1 MEEEE
6 LPLPGSRGAYNIDFD
21 NLDEINPFQSNTKLG
36 SSPPITSNAIN
47 PFQSRN
53 KLRSS
58 PPPTNSTLNDC
69 NENQIK
75 SEDVDLVNENSAQ
88 VERTETENGSSKG
101 TKNLHSPE
109 ELSPDGS
116 EVKSESMETSDASP
130 QKENPKKAPST
141 KKTSPKKG
149 IKKPK
154 KFKPPANF
162 GFQGGGD
169 IEIFAPPPK
178 DTESVSEDN
187 NIPNTGEVETTN
199 QSADSEVNS
208 TNHNNPNDLE
218 TPTPMA
224 QSLEMVHEFGAGEMP
239 EEDNE
244 GYAITHAGIDDH
256 SAWEM
261 LDTYGTEGK
270 CEVSTYDKEFTQEDD
285 VKIPETDNYPEETG
299 PASEDSI
306 NSSQSSLMT
315 TPKPTSRV
323 PKHPAARVLEENL
336 EEHGGVKKGGNK
348 RNSDETDEKLRYY
361 DAYDYPPS
369 QDGKDMTEERSPVDN
384 NIVQLVQVLK
394 YSQSDVNK
402 IKQDLEL
409 DFQARLLNK
418 EREWS
423 QKLGA
428 RDKVITE
435 LNEQNR
441 LYKSTNEDMRSVV
454 AEFEKTI
461 AQLQNEKER
470 SHSESR
476 QTFEEVVKER
486 DQALEDLQGV
496 EASFS
501 DLHRR
506 YEKTKGVVE
515 GFKKNEEVLKKC
527 IQDYQSKLKVA
538 EDKLQDFIHE
548 AEVKIEEANSEMEK
562 TRKSAT
568 SDIARLEAAVKK
580 SDLQVQSLQKSLDQK
595 IRENEELT
603 SICDELIAKVGS

>member
-1 MEEEE
+1 MEDE

-21 NLDEINPFQSNTKLG
+21 NLDDFNPFQSNTKLG
-36 SSPPITSNAIN
+36 SSPPTTDSAIN

-58 PPPTNSTLNDC
+58 PPLNDC

-75 SEDVDLVNENSAQ
+75 SDSEALVNENS
-88 VERTETENGSSKG
+88 EKENNDSSKENESLISKG
-101 TKNLHSPE
+101 TKNLHSPDE
-109 ELSPDGS
+109 GS
-116 EVKSESMETSDASP
+116 EVNPESMDMSDTSP
-130 QKENPKKAPST
+130 QKESPKKAPST
-141 KKTSPKKG
+141 KKTTSPKKG

-178 DTESVSEDN
+178 DTTQTESVAEEN
-187 NIPNTGEVETTN
+187 NIPSSDEVIETTN
-199 QSADSEVNS
+199 ETAAPSDEKV
-208 TNHNNPNDLE
+208 TNHMAQNALEAPNQ
-218 TPTPMA
+218 MA

-244 GYAITHAGIDDH
+244 GFATAQTGIDDH

-270 CEVSTYDKEFTQEDD
+270 CEDGEVSTYGKEFTQ
-285 VKIPETDNYPEETG
+285 PEEQAGETG
-299 PASEDSI
+299 VSSVEALADSEDII
-306 NSSQSSLMT
+306 NSPPASLMT
-315 TPKPTSRV
+315 TPKSSSRV

-336 EEHGGVKKGGNK
+336 EENGGVKKGGNK
-348 RNSDETDEKLRYY
+348 
-361 DAYDYPPS
+361 
-369 QDGKDMTEERSPVDN
+369 DGKEMTEERSPVDN
-384 NIVQLVQVLK
+384 NIVHLVQVLK

-402 IKQDLEL
+402 IKQELEL

-441 LYKSTNEDMRSVV
+441 LYKSTNEDMRAVV

-461 AQLQNEKER
+461 AQLQTEKEK
-470 SHSESR
+470 SHSESQ

-538 EDKLQDFIHE
+538 EDKLQDFIQQ
-548 AEVKIEEANSEMEK
+548 AEVKIEEATDEMEK
-562 TRKSAT
+562 TRKSAS

>member
-1 MEEEE
+1 MEDE

-21 NLDEINPFQSNTKLG
+21 NLDDFNPFQSNTKLG
-36 SSPPITSNAIN
+36 SSPPTTDSAIN

-58 PPPTNSTLNDC
+58 PPLNDC

-75 SEDVDLVNENSAQ
+75 SDSEALVNENSG
-88 VERTETENGSSKG
+88 RENNDSSKENESSISKG
-101 TKNLHSPE
+101 TKNLHSPDE
-109 ELSPDGS
+109 GS
-116 EVKSESMETSDASP
+116 EVNPESMDMSDTSP
-130 QKENPKKAPST
+130 QKESPKKAPST
-141 KKTSPKKG
+141 KKTTSPKKG

-178 DTESVSEDN
+178 DTTQTESVAEEN
-187 NIPNTGEVETTN
+187 NIPSSDEVIETTN
-199 QSADSEVNS
+199 ETAAPSDEKV
-208 TNHNNPNDLE
+208 TNHMAQNALEAPNQ
-218 TPTPMA
+218 MA

-244 GYAITHAGIDDH
+244 GFATAQTGIDDH

-270 CEVSTYDKEFTQEDD
+270 CEDGEVSTYGKEFTQ
-285 VKIPETDNYPEETG
+285 PEEQAGETG
-299 PASEDSI
+299 VSSVEALADSEDII
-306 NSSQSSLMT
+306 NSPPASLMT
-315 TPKPTSRV
+315 TPKSSSRV

-336 EEHGGVKKGGNK
+336 EENGGVKKGGNK
-348 RNSDETDEKLRYY
+348 
-361 DAYDYPPS
+361 
-369 QDGKDMTEERSPVDN
+369 DGKEMTEERSPVDN
-384 NIVQLVQVLK
+384 NIVHLVQVLK

-402 IKQDLEL
+402 IKQELEL

-441 LYKSTNEDMRSVV
+441 LYKSTNEDMRAVV

-461 AQLQNEKER
+461 AQLQTEKEK
-470 SHSESR
+470 SHSESQ

-538 EDKLQDFIHE
+538 EDKLQDFIQQ
-548 AEVKIEEANSEMEK
+548 AEVKIEEATDEMEK
-562 TRKSAT
+562 TRKSAS

>member
-1 MEEEE
+1 MEDE

-21 NLDEINPFQSNTKLG
+21 NLDDFNPFQSNTKLG
-36 SSPPITSNAIN
+36 SSPPTTDSAIN

-58 PPPTNSTLNDC
+58 PPLNDC

-75 SEDVDLVNENSAQ
+75 SDSEALVNENS
-88 VERTETENGSSKG
+88 EKENNDSSKENESLISKG
-101 TKNLHSPE
+101 TKNLHSPDE
-109 ELSPDGS
+109 GS
-116 EVKSESMETSDASP
+116 EVNPESMDMSDTSP
-130 QKENPKKAPST
+130 QKESPKKAPST
-141 KKTSPKKG
+141 KKTTSPKKG

-178 DTESVSEDN
+178 DTTQTESLAEEN
-187 NIPNTGEVETTN
+187 NIPSSDEVIETTN
-199 QSADSEVNS
+199 ETAAPSDEKV
-208 TNHNNPNDLE
+208 TNHMAQNALEAPNQ
-218 TPTPMA
+218 MA

-244 GYAITHAGIDDH
+244 GFATAQTGIDDH

-270 CEVSTYDKEFTQEDD
+270 CEDGEVSTYGKEFTQ
-285 VKIPETDNYPEETG
+285 PEEQAGETG
-299 PASEDSI
+299 VSSVEALADSEDII
-306 NSSQSSLMT
+306 NSPPASLMT
-315 TPKPTSRV
+315 TPKSSSRV

-336 EEHGGVKKGGNK
+336 EENGGVKKGGNK
-348 RNSDETDEKLRYY
+348 HNGDEAEELRYY
-361 DAYDYPPS
+361 DAYDYPPR
-369 QDGKDMTEERSPVDN
+369 QDGKEMTEERSPVDN
-384 NIVQLVQVLK
+384 NIVHLVQVLK

-402 IKQDLEL
+402 IKQELEL

-441 LYKSTNEDMRSVV
+441 LYKSTNEDMRAVV

-461 AQLQNEKER
+461 AQLQTEKEK
-470 SHSESR
+470 SHSESQ

-538 EDKLQDFIHE
+538 EDKLQDFIQQ
-548 AEVKIEEANSEMEK
+548 AEVKIEEATDEMEK
-562 TRKSAT
+562 TRKSAS

>member
-1 MEEEE
+1 MEDE

-21 NLDEINPFQSNTKLG
+21 NLDDFNPFQSNTKLG
-36 SSPPITSNAIN
+36 SSPPTTDSAIN

-58 PPPTNSTLNDC
+58 PPLNDC

-75 SEDVDLVNENSAQ
+75 SDSEALVNENS
-88 VERTETENGSSKG
+88 EKENNDSSKENESSISKG
-101 TKNLHSPE
+101 TKNLHSPDE
-109 ELSPDGS
+109 GS
-116 EVKSESMETSDASP
+116 EVNPESMDMSDTSP
-130 QKENPKKAPST
+130 QKESPKKAPST
-141 KKTSPKKG
+141 KKTTSPKKG

-178 DTESVSEDN
+178 DTTQTESLAEEN
-187 NIPNTGEVETTN
+187 NIPSSDEVIETTN
-199 QSADSEVNS
+199 EIAAPSDEKV
-208 TNHNNPNDLE
+208 TNHMAQNALEAPNQ
-218 TPTPMA
+218 MA

-244 GYAITHAGIDDH
+244 GFATAQTGIDDH

-270 CEVSTYDKEFTQEDD
+270 CEDGEVSTYGKEFTQ
-285 VKIPETDNYPEETG
+285 PEEQAGETG
-299 PASEDSI
+299 VSSVEALADSEDII
-306 NSSQSSLMT
+306 NSPPASLMT
-315 TPKPTSRV
+315 TPKSSSRV

-336 EEHGGVKKGGNK
+336 EENGGVKKGGNK
-348 RNSDETDEKLRYY
+348 
-361 DAYDYPPS
+361 
-369 QDGKDMTEERSPVDN
+369 DGKEMTEERSPVDN
-384 NIVQLVQVLK
+384 NIVHLVQVLK

-402 IKQDLEL
+402 IKQELEL

-441 LYKSTNEDMRSVV
+441 LYKSTNEDMRAVV

-461 AQLQNEKER
+461 AQLQTEKEK
-470 SHSESR
+470 SHSESQ

-538 EDKLQDFIHE
+538 EDKLQDFIQQ
-548 AEVKIEEANSEMEK
+548 AEVKIEEATDEMEK
-562 TRKSAT
+562 TRKSAS

>member
-1 MEEEE
+1 MT
-6 LPLPGSRGAYNIDFD
+6 S
-21 NLDEINPFQSNTKLG
+21 LDEVI
-36 SSPPITSNAIN
+36 
-47 PFQSRN
+47 
-53 KLRSS
+53 
-58 PPPTNSTLNDC
+58 
-69 NENQIK
+69 
-75 SEDVDLVNENSAQ
+75 
-88 VERTETENGSSKG
+88 
-101 TKNLHSPE
+101 
-109 ELSPDGS
+109 
-116 EVKSESMETSDASP
+116 
-130 QKENPKKAPST
+130 
-141 KKTSPKKG
+141 
-149 IKKPK
+149 
-154 KFKPPANF
+154 
-162 GFQGGGD
+162 
-169 IEIFAPPPK
+169 
-178 DTESVSEDN
+178 
-187 NIPNTGEVETTN
+187 ETTN
-199 QSADSEVNS
+199 KTAAPNDEKV
-208 TNHNNPNDLE
+208 TNHMAQNALE
-218 TPTPMA
+218 APTQMA

-244 GYAITHAGIDDH
+244 GFATAQTGIDDH

-270 CEVSTYDKEFTQEDD
+270 CEDGEVSTYGKEFTQ
-285 VKIPETDNYPEETG
+285 PEEQAGETEVSSVE
-299 PASEDSI
+299 ALADSEDII
-306 NSSQSSLMT
+306 NSPPASLMT
-315 TPKPTSRV
+315 TPKSSSRV

-336 EEHGGVKKGGNK
+336 EENGGVKKGGNK
-348 RNSDETDEKLRYY
+348 
-361 DAYDYPPS
+361 
-369 QDGKDMTEERSPVDN
+369 DGKEMMEERSPVDN
-384 NIVQLVQVLK
+384 NIVHLVQEQNSNNKVLK

-402 IKQDLEL
+402 IKQELEL

-441 LYKSTNEDMRSVV
+441 LYKSTNEDMRAVV

-461 AQLQNEKER
+461 AQLQTEKEKT
-470 SHSESR
+470 HSESQ

-486 DQALEDLQGV
+486 DQAIEDLQGV

-538 EDKLQDFIHE
+538 EDKLQDFIQE
-548 AEVKIEEANSEMEK
+548 AEVKIEEATEEMEK
-562 TRKSAT
+562 TRKSAS

-595 IRENEELT
+595 IKENEELT

>member
-21 NLDEINPFQSNTKLG
+21 NLDDINPFQSNVKMG
-36 SSPPITSNAIN
+36 SSPPRTDKSNPADNIHD
-47 PFQSRN
+47 PFQSRS

-58 PPPTNSTLNDC
+58 PPLSDC

-75 SEDVDLVNENSAQ
+75 SENEDPVNENSEL
-88 VERTETENGSSKG
+88 VDTEI
-101 TKNLHSPE
+101 KNQSCQGMKNPRSPE
-109 ELSPDGS
+109 GS
-116 EVKSESMETSDASP
+116 EVNADPMEMSDSSP
-130 QKENPKKAPST
+130 QNESPKKAPST
-141 KKTSPKKG
+141 KKSTIPKKG

-162 GFQGGGD
+162 GFQGGGE

-178 DTESVSEDN
+178 SSTTTE
-187 NIPNTGEVETTN
+187 GKEVAEVPVNENDLPGSGDVEVTN
-199 QSADSEVNS
+199 Q
-208 TNHNNPNDLE
+208 
-218 TPTPMA
+218 MA

-244 GYAITHAGIDDH
+244 GFATAQAGIDEQ

-261 LDTYGTEGK
+261 LDKYGTEGK
-270 CEVSTYDKEFTQEDD
+270 CEDGEVSTYDKEFTPDEHID
-285 VKIPETDNYPEETG
+285 KTDIF
-299 PASEDSI
+299 ASESGEGPTDLI
-306 NSSQSSLMT
+306 NSSPSLLMT
-315 TPKPTSRV
+315 TPKASSRV

-336 EEHGGVKKGGNK
+336 EDHGGVKREGSK
-348 RNSDETDEKLRYY
+348 RNSDETDEGQYY
-361 DAYDYPPS
+361 DAYDYPPK
-369 QDGKDMTEERSPVDN
+369 QNGKAMTEEKSPVDN

-402 IKQDLEL
+402 IKQELEL

-435 LNEQNR
+435 LQEQNK
-441 LYKSTNEDMRSVV
+441 LYKSTNEDMRAVV

-461 AQLQNEKER
+461 AQLQTEKEK
-470 SHSESR
+470 SHSESQ
-476 QTFEEVVKER
+476 QTFDEVIKER

-527 IQDYQSKLKVA
+527 IQDYQGKLKVA
-538 EDKLQDFIHE
+538 EDKLQEFVQQ
-548 AEVKIEEANSEMEK
+548 AENKIEDATSEMER
-562 TRKSAT
+562 TRKTAA

-580 SDLQVQSLQKSLDQK
+580 ADLQVHSLQRSLDQK
-595 IRENEELT
+595 VRENEELT

>member
-1 MEEEE
+1 MEDE

-21 NLDEINPFQSNTKLG
+21 NLEDMNPFQSNTKLG
-36 SSPPITSNAIN
+36 SSPPTTDNAIN

-53 KLRSS
+53 KLMSS
-58 PPPTNSTLNDC
+58 PPLNDC

-75 SEDVDLVNENSAQ
+75 TDSEALVNENS
-88 VERTETENGSSKG
+88 EMDNNESSKENESSNLKG
-101 TKNLHSPE
+101 MKNLHSPDE
-109 ELSPDGS
+109 GS
-116 EVKSESMETSDASP
+116 EVNPESMEMSDSSP
-130 QKENPKKAPST
+130 QIESPKKAPST
-141 KKTSPKKG
+141 KKTTSPKKG

-178 DTESVSEDN
+178 DTTQTESVTEEN
-187 NIPNTGEVETTN
+187 NKPSLDEVIETTN
-199 QSADSEVNS
+199 KTAAPNDEKV
-208 TNHNNPNDLE
+208 TNHMAQNALE
-218 TPTPMA
+218 APTQMA

-244 GYAITHAGIDDH
+244 GFATAQTGIDDH

-270 CEVSTYDKEFTQEDD
+270 CEDGEVSTYGKEFTQ
-285 VKIPETDNYPEETG
+285 PEEQAGETEVSSVE
-299 PASEDSI
+299 ALAESEDII
-306 NSSQSSLMT
+306 NSPPASLMT
-315 TPKPTSRV
+315 TPKSSSRV

-336 EEHGGVKKGGNK
+336 EENGGVKKGGNK
-348 RNSDETDEKLRYY
+348 
-361 DAYDYPPS
+361 
-369 QDGKDMTEERSPVDN
+369 DGKEMMEERSPVDN
-384 NIVQLVQVLK
+384 NIVHLVQVLK

-402 IKQDLEL
+402 IKQELEL

-441 LYKSTNEDMRSVV
+441 LYKSTNEDMRAVV

-461 AQLQNEKER
+461 AQLQTEKEKT
-470 SHSESR
+470 HSESQ

-486 DQALEDLQGV
+486 DQAIEDLQGV

-538 EDKLQDFIHE
+538 EDKLQDFIQE
-548 AEVKIEEANSEMEK
+548 AEVKIEEATEEMEK
-562 TRKSAT
+562 TRKSAS

-595 IRENEELT
+595 IKENEELT

>member
-1 MEEEE
+1 MEDE

-21 NLDEINPFQSNTKLG
+21 NLEDMNPFQSNTKLG
-36 SSPPITSNAIN
+36 SSPPTTDNAIS

-53 KLRSS
+53 KLMSS
-58 PPPTNSTLNDC
+58 PPLNDC

-75 SEDVDLVNENSAQ
+75 TDSEALVNENS
-88 VERTETENGSSKG
+88 EMDNNESSKENESSNLKG
-101 TKNLHSPE
+101 MKNLHSPDE
-109 ELSPDGS
+109 GS
-116 EVKSESMETSDASP
+116 EVNPESMEMSDSSP
-130 QKENPKKAPST
+130 QIESPKKAPST
-141 KKTSPKKG
+141 KKTTSPKKG

-178 DTESVSEDN
+178 DTTQTESVTEEN
-187 NIPNTGEVETTN
+187 NKPSLDEVIETTN
-199 QSADSEVNS
+199 KTAAPSDEKV
-208 TNHNNPNDLE
+208 TNHMAQNALE
-218 TPTPMA
+218 APTQMA

-244 GYAITHAGIDDH
+244 GFATAQTGIDDH

-270 CEVSTYDKEFTQEDD
+270 CEDGEVSTYGKEFTQ
-285 VKIPETDNYPEETG
+285 PEEQAGETEVSSVE
-299 PASEDSI
+299 ALADSEDII
-306 NSSQSSLMT
+306 NSPPASLMT
-315 TPKPTSRV
+315 TPKSSSRV

-336 EEHGGVKKGGNK
+336 EENGGVKKGGNK
-348 RNSDETDEKLRYY
+348 
-361 DAYDYPPS
+361 
-369 QDGKDMTEERSPVDN
+369 DGKEMMEERSPVDN
-384 NIVQLVQVLK
+384 NIVHLVQVLK

-402 IKQDLEL
+402 IKQELEL

-441 LYKSTNEDMRSVV
+441 LYKSTNEDMRAVV

-461 AQLQNEKER
+461 AQLQTEKEKT
-470 SHSESR
+470 HSESQ

-486 DQALEDLQGV
+486 DQAIEDLQGV

-538 EDKLQDFIHE
+538 EDKLQDFIQE
-548 AEVKIEEANSEMEK
+548 AEVKIEEATEEMEK
-562 TRKSAT
+562 TRKSAS

-595 IRENEELT
+595 IKENEELT

>member
-1 MEEEE
+1 MEDE

-21 NLDEINPFQSNTKLG
+21 NLDDFNPFQSNTKLG
-36 SSPPITSNAIN
+36 SSPPTTDSAIN

-58 PPPTNSTLNDC
+58 PPLNDC

-75 SEDVDLVNENSAQ
+75 SDSEALVNENS
-88 VERTETENGSSKG
+88 EKEKNNSSKENESLISKG
-101 TKNLHSPE
+101 TKNLHSPDE
-109 ELSPDGS
+109 GS
-116 EVKSESMETSDASP
+116 EVNPESMDMSDTSP
-130 QKENPKKAPST
+130 QKESPKKAPST
-141 KKTSPKKG
+141 KKTTSPKKG

-178 DTESVSEDN
+178 DTTQTESLAEEN
-187 NIPNTGEVETTN
+187 NIPSSDEVIETTN
-199 QSADSEVNS
+199 ETAAPSDEKV
-208 TNHNNPNDLE
+208 TNHMAQNALEAPNQ
-218 TPTPMA
+218 MA

-244 GYAITHAGIDDH
+244 GFATAQTGIDDH

-270 CEVSTYDKEFTQEDD
+270 CEDGEVSTYGKEFTQ
-285 VKIPETDNYPEETG
+285 PEEQAGETG
-299 PASEDSI
+299 VSSVEALADSEDII
-306 NSSQSSLMT
+306 NSPPASLMT
-315 TPKPTSRV
+315 TPKSSSRV

-336 EEHGGVKKGGNK
+336 EENGGVKKGGNK
-348 RNSDETDEKLRYY
+348 
-361 DAYDYPPS
+361 
-369 QDGKDMTEERSPVDN
+369 DGKEMTEERSPVDN
-384 NIVQLVQVLK
+384 NIVHLVQVLK

-402 IKQDLEL
+402 IKQELEL

-441 LYKSTNEDMRSVV
+441 LYKSTNEDMRAVV

-461 AQLQNEKER
+461 AQLQTEKEK
-470 SHSESR
+470 SHSESQ

-538 EDKLQDFIHE
+538 EDKLQDFIQQ
-548 AEVKIEEANSEMEK
+548 AEVKIEEATDEMEK
-562 TRKSAT
+562 TRKSAS

>member
-1 MEEEE
+1 MEDE

-21 NLDEINPFQSNTKLG
+21 NLDDFNPFQSNTKLG
-36 SSPPITSNAIN
+36 SSPPTTDSAIN

-58 PPPTNSTLNDC
+58 PPLNDC

-75 SEDVDLVNENSAQ
+75 SDSEALVNENS
-88 VERTETENGSSKG
+88 EKEKNNSSKENESLISKG
-101 TKNLHSPE
+101 TKNLHSPDE
-109 ELSPDGS
+109 GS
-116 EVKSESMETSDASP
+116 EVNPESMDMSDTSP
-130 QKENPKKAPST
+130 QKESPKKAPST
-141 KKTSPKKG
+141 KKTTSPKKG

-178 DTESVSEDN
+178 DTTQTESLAEEN
-187 NIPNTGEVETTN
+187 NIPSSDEVIETTN
-199 QSADSEVNS
+199 ETAAPSDEKV
-208 TNHNNPNDLE
+208 TNHMAQNALEAPNQ
-218 TPTPMA
+218 MA

-244 GYAITHAGIDDH
+244 GFATAQTGIDDH

-270 CEVSTYDKEFTQEDD
+270 CEDGEVSTYGKEFTQ
-285 VKIPETDNYPEETG
+285 PEEQAGETG
-299 PASEDSI
+299 VSSVEALADSEDII
-306 NSSQSSLMT
+306 NSPPASLMT
-315 TPKPTSRV
+315 TPKSSSRV

-336 EEHGGVKKGGNK
+336 EENGGVKKGGNK
-348 RNSDETDEKLRYY
+348 
-361 DAYDYPPS
+361 
-369 QDGKDMTEERSPVDN
+369 DGKEMTEERSPVDN
-384 NIVQLVQVLK
+384 NIVHLVQEQNSNNKVLK

-402 IKQDLEL
+402 IKQELEL

-441 LYKSTNEDMRSVV
+441 LYKSTNEDMRAVV

-461 AQLQNEKER
+461 AQLQTEKEK
-470 SHSESR
+470 SHSESQ

-538 EDKLQDFIHE
+538 EDKLQDFIQQ
-548 AEVKIEEANSEMEK
+548 AEVKIEEATDEMEK
-562 TRKSAT
+562 TRKSAS

>member
-6 LPLPGSRGAYNIDFD
+6 IPLPASKGTYNIDFD
-21 NLDEINPFQSNTKLG
+21 NLDDFNPFQSSSKMG
-36 SSPPITSNAIN
+36 FSPPKTDSPLN
-47 PFQSRN
+47 PFQSRS
-53 KLRSS
+53 KLRLS
-58 PPPTNSTLNDC
+58 PPLSDC

-75 SEDVDLVNENSAQ
+75 SESVDSVTENSD
-88 VERTETENGSSKG
+88 VVNTVDTENQSVKG
-101 TKNLHSPE
+101 TKNQRSPE
-109 ELSPDGS
+109 EG
-116 EVKSESMETSDASP
+116 SP
-130 QKENPKKAPST
+130 QGSKVDKNPIEMSDTSTQKEIPKKEAST
-141 KKTSPKKG
+141 KKATSPKKG

-178 DTESVSEDN
+178 NSNPSEDKQQAETIAN
-187 NIPNTGEVETTN
+187 EHDLPGSHDVEVTN
-199 QSADSEVNS
+199 QM
-208 TNHNNPNDLE
+208 TH
-218 TPTPMA
+218 
-224 QSLEMVHEFGAGEMP
+224 SLEMVHEFGAGEMP

-244 GYAITHAGIDDH
+244 GFATAQAGIDEQ

-261 LDTYGTEGK
+261 LDKYGTEEK
-270 CEVSTYDKEFTQEDD
+270 CEDGEDKEFVHQEKTGEVD
-285 VKIPETDNYPEETG
+285 VHPSESSVDPED
-299 PASEDSI
+299 I
-306 NSSQSSLMT
+306 VNSSPSPLMT
-315 TPKPTSRV
+315 TPKAWTRV

-336 EEHGGVKKGGNK
+336 EEHGGVRGSNK
-348 RNSDETDEKLRYY
+348 NNSDETDELKYY
-361 DAYDYPPS
+361 DAYEYPPKK
-369 QDGKDMTEERSPVDN
+369 DGKEMTEAKSPVDN
-384 NIVQLVQVLK
+384 NIVHLVQVLK

-435 LNEQNR
+435 LQEQNK
-441 LYKSTNEDMRSVV
+441 LYKATNEDMRAVV

-461 AQLQNEKER
+461 AQLHTEKER
-470 SHSESR
+470 SVNESQ

-538 EDKLQDFIHE
+538 EDKLQEFVQQ
-548 AEVKIEEANSEMEK
+548 AETKIDNANSEMER
-562 TRKSAT
+562 TRKTAA

-580 SDLQVQSLQKSLDQK
+580 AELQVQSLQRSLDQK
-595 IRENEELT
+595 VKENEELT

>member
-1 MEEEE
+1 MEDE

-21 NLDEINPFQSNTKLG
+21 NLDDFNPFQSNTKLG
-36 SSPPITSNAIN
+36 SSPPTTDSAIN

-58 PPPTNSTLNDC
+58 PPLNDC

-75 SEDVDLVNENSAQ
+75 SDSEALVNENS
-88 VERTETENGSSKG
+88 EKENNDSSKENESSISKG
-101 TKNLHSPE
+101 TKNLHSPDE
-109 ELSPDGS
+109 GS
-116 EVKSESMETSDASP
+116 EVNPESMDMSDTSP
-130 QKENPKKAPST
+130 QKESPKKAPST
-141 KKTSPKKG
+141 KKTTSPKKG

-178 DTESVSEDN
+178 DTTQTESLAEEN
-187 NIPNTGEVETTN
+187 NIPSSDEVIETTN
-199 QSADSEVNS
+199 EIVAASDEKV
-208 TNHNNPNDLE
+208 TNHMAQNALEAPNQ
-218 TPTPMA
+218 MA

-244 GYAITHAGIDDH
+244 GFATAQTGIDDH

-270 CEVSTYDKEFTQEDD
+270 CEDGEVSTYGKEFTQ
-285 VKIPETDNYPEETG
+285 PEEQAGETG
-299 PASEDSI
+299 VSSVEALADSEDII
-306 NSSQSSLMT
+306 NSPPASLMT
-315 TPKPTSRV
+315 TPKSSSRV

-336 EEHGGVKKGGNK
+336 EENGGVKKGGNK
-348 RNSDETDEKLRYY
+348 
-361 DAYDYPPS
+361 
-369 QDGKDMTEERSPVDN
+369 DGKEMTEERSPVDN
-384 NIVQLVQVLK
+384 NIVHLVQEQNSNNKVLK

-402 IKQDLEL
+402 IKQELEL

-441 LYKSTNEDMRSVV
+441 LYKSTNEDMRAVV

-461 AQLQNEKER
+461 AQLQTEKEK
-470 SHSESR
+470 SHSESQ

-538 EDKLQDFIHE
+538 EDKLQDFIQQ
-548 AEVKIEEANSEMEK
+548 AEVKIEEATDEMEK
-562 TRKSAT
+562 TRKSAS

>member
-1 MEEEE
+1 MEDE

-21 NLDEINPFQSNTKLG
+21 NLEDMNPFQSNTKLG
-36 SSPPITSNAIN
+36 SSPPTTDNAIN

-53 KLRSS
+53 KLMSS
-58 PPPTNSTLNDC
+58 PPLNDC

-75 SEDVDLVNENSAQ
+75 TDSEALVNENS
-88 VERTETENGSSKG
+88 EMDNNESSKENESSNSKG
-101 TKNLHSPE
+101 TKNLHSPDE
-109 ELSPDGS
+109 GS
-116 EVKSESMETSDASP
+116 EVNPESMEMSDSSP
-130 QKENPKKAPST
+130 QKESPKKAPST
-141 KKTSPKKG
+141 KKTTSPKKG

-178 DTESVSEDN
+178 DTTQTESVTEEN
-187 NIPNTGEVETTN
+187 NKPSLDEVIETTN
-199 QSADSEVNS
+199 KTAAPNDEKV
-208 TNHNNPNDLE
+208 TNHMAQNALE
-218 TPTPMA
+218 APTQMA

-244 GYAITHAGIDDH
+244 GFATAQTGIDDH

-270 CEVSTYDKEFTQEDD
+270 CEDGEVSTYGKEFTQ
-285 VKIPETDNYPEETG
+285 PEEQAGETEVSSVE
-299 PASEDSI
+299 ALADSEDII
-306 NSSQSSLMT
+306 NSPPASLMT
-315 TPKPTSRV
+315 TPKSSSRV

-336 EEHGGVKKGGNK
+336 EENGGVKKGGNK
-348 RNSDETDEKLRYY
+348 
-361 DAYDYPPS
+361 
-369 QDGKDMTEERSPVDN
+369 DGKEMMEERSPVDN
-384 NIVQLVQVLK
+384 NIVHLVQVLK

-402 IKQDLEL
+402 IKQELEL

-441 LYKSTNEDMRSVV
+441 LYKSTNEDMRAVV

-461 AQLQNEKER
+461 AQLQTEKEKT
-470 SHSESR
+470 HSESQ

-486 DQALEDLQGV
+486 DQAIEDLQGV

-538 EDKLQDFIHE
+538 EDKLQDFIQE
-548 AEVKIEEANSEMEK
+548 AEVKIEEATEEMEK
-562 TRKSAT
+562 TRKSAS

-595 IRENEELT
+595 IKENEELT

>member
-1 MEEEE
+1 M
-6 LPLPGSRGAYNIDFD
+6 
-21 NLDEINPFQSNTKLG
+21 
-36 SSPPITSNAIN
+36 SSPP
-47 PFQSRN
+47 
-53 KLRSS
+53 
-58 PPPTNSTLNDC
+58 LNDC

-75 SEDVDLVNENSAQ
+75 TDSEALVNENS
-88 VERTETENGSSKG
+88 EMDNNESSKENESSNLKG
-101 TKNLHSPE
+101 MKNLHSPDE
-109 ELSPDGS
+109 GS
-116 EVKSESMETSDASP
+116 EVNPESMEMSDSSP
-130 QKENPKKAPST
+130 QKESPKKAPST
-141 KKTSPKKG
+141 KKTTSPKKG

-178 DTESVSEDN
+178 DTTQTESVTEEN
-187 NIPNTGEVETTN
+187 NKPSLDEVIETTN
-199 QSADSEVNS
+199 KTAAPNDEKV
-208 TNHNNPNDLE
+208 TNHMAQNALE
-218 TPTPMA
+218 APTQMA

-244 GYAITHAGIDDH
+244 GFATAQTGIDDH

-270 CEVSTYDKEFTQEDD
+270 CEDGEVSTYGKEFTQ
-285 VKIPETDNYPEETG
+285 PEEQAGETEVSSVE
-299 PASEDSI
+299 ALADSEDII
-306 NSSQSSLMT
+306 NSPPASLMT
-315 TPKPTSRV
+315 TPKSSSRV

-336 EEHGGVKKGGNK
+336 EENGGVKKGGNK
-348 RNSDETDEKLRYY
+348 
-361 DAYDYPPS
+361 
-369 QDGKDMTEERSPVDN
+369 DGKEMMEERSPVDN
-384 NIVQLVQVLK
+384 NIVHLVQVLK

-402 IKQDLEL
+402 IKQELEL

-441 LYKSTNEDMRSVV
+441 LYKSTNEDMRAVV

-461 AQLQNEKER
+461 AQLQTEKEKT
-470 SHSESR
+470 HSESQ

-486 DQALEDLQGV
+486 DQAIEDLQGV

-538 EDKLQDFIHE
+538 EDKLQDFIQE
-548 AEVKIEEANSEMEK
+548 AEVKIEEATEEMEK
-562 TRKSAT
+562 TRKSAS

-595 IRENEELT
+595 IKENEELT

>member
-1 MEEEE
+1 MEDE

-21 NLDEINPFQSNTKLG
+21 NLEDMNPFQSNTKLG
-36 SSPPITSNAIN
+36 SSPPTTDNAIN

-58 PPPTNSTLNDC
+58 PPLNDC

-75 SEDVDLVNENSAQ
+75 TDSEALVNENS
-88 VERTETENGSSKG
+88 EMDNGESSKENESSNLKG
-101 TKNLHSPE
+101 MKNLHSPDE
-109 ELSPDGS
+109 GS
-116 EVKSESMETSDASP
+116 EVNPESMEMSDSSP
-130 QKENPKKAPST
+130 QIESPKKAPST
-141 KKTSPKKG
+141 KKTTSPKKG

-178 DTESVSEDN
+178 DTTQTESVTEEN
-187 NIPNTGEVETTN
+187 NKPSLDEVIETTN
-199 QSADSEVNS
+199 QTAAPSDEKV
-208 TNHNNPNDLE
+208 TNHVAQNALE
-218 TPTPMA
+218 APTQMA

-244 GYAITHAGIDDH
+244 GFATAQTGIDDH

-270 CEVSTYDKEFTQEDD
+270 CEDGEVSTYGKEFTQ
-285 VKIPETDNYPEETG
+285 PEEQAGETEVSSVE
-299 PASEDSI
+299 ALAESEDII
-306 NSSQSSLMT
+306 NSPPASLMT
-315 TPKPTSRV
+315 TPKSSSRV

-336 EEHGGVKKGGNK
+336 EENGGVKKGGNK
-348 RNSDETDEKLRYY
+348 
-361 DAYDYPPS
+361 
-369 QDGKDMTEERSPVDN
+369 DGKEMMEERSPVDN
-384 NIVQLVQVLK
+384 NIVHLVQVLK

-402 IKQDLEL
+402 IKQELEL

-441 LYKSTNEDMRSVV
+441 LYKSTNEDMRAVV

-461 AQLQNEKER
+461 AQLQTEKEKT
-470 SHSESR
+470 HSESQ

-486 DQALEDLQGV
+486 DQAIEDLQGV

-538 EDKLQDFIHE
+538 EDKLQDFIQE
-548 AEVKIEEANSEMEK
+548 AEVKIEEATEEMEK
-562 TRKSAT
+562 TRKSAS

-595 IRENEELT
+595 IKENEELT

>member
-1 MEEEE
+1 MEDE

-21 NLDEINPFQSNTKLG
+21 NLEDMNPFQSNTKLG
-36 SSPPITSNAIN
+36 SSPPTTDNAIN

-53 KLRSS
+53 KLRST
-58 PPPTNSTLNDC
+58 PPLNDC

-75 SEDVDLVNENSAQ
+75 TDSEALVNENS
-88 VERTETENGSSKG
+88 EMDNNESSKENESSNSKG
-101 TKNLHSPE
+101 TKNLHSPDE
-109 ELSPDGS
+109 GS
-116 EVKSESMETSDASP
+116 EVNPESMEMSDSSP
-130 QKENPKKAPST
+130 QKESPKKAPST
-141 KKTSPKKG
+141 KKTTSPKKG

-162 GFQGGGD
+162 GFQGGGE

-178 DTESVSEDN
+178 DTTQTESVTEEN
-187 NIPNTGEVETTN
+187 NKPSLDEVIETTN
-199 QSADSEVNS
+199 KTAAPNDEKV
-208 TNHNNPNDLE
+208 TNHMAQNALE
-218 TPTPMA
+218 APTQMA

-244 GYAITHAGIDDH
+244 GFATAQTGIDDH

-270 CEVSTYDKEFTQEDD
+270 CEDGEVSTYGKEFTQ
-285 VKIPETDNYPEETG
+285 PEEQAGETEVSSVE
-299 PASEDSI
+299 ALADSEDII
-306 NSSQSSLMT
+306 NSPPASLMT
-315 TPKPTSRV
+315 TPKSSSRV

-336 EEHGGVKKGGNK
+336 EENGGVKKGGNK
-348 RNSDETDEKLRYY
+348 
-361 DAYDYPPS
+361 
-369 QDGKDMTEERSPVDN
+369 DGKEMMEERSPVDN
-384 NIVQLVQVLK
+384 NIVHLVQVLK

-402 IKQDLEL
+402 IKQELEL

-441 LYKSTNEDMRSVV
+441 LYKSTNEDMRAVV

-461 AQLQNEKER
+461 AQLQTEKEK
-470 SHSESR
+470 SHSESQ

-486 DQALEDLQGV
+486 DQAIEDLQGV

-538 EDKLQDFIHE
+538 EDKLQDFIQE
-548 AEVKIEEANSEMEK
+548 AEVKIEEATEEMEK
-562 TRKSAT
+562 TRKSAS

-595 IRENEELT
+595 IKENEELT